1 MTRQEALA
9 RLGRMVAST
18 SEPVLDST
26 ALADLLLQAEL
37 ADDDGNLPDSYNTWS
52 ASTSYAAGSIVVPT
66 TRNGSYYTAAV
77 GISGSAEPT
86 WPTTGTVTDNTVVWT
101 WTGSVLW
108 TPRYDLNRAAAE
120 GWRQKAAML
129 AGRFNFSADG
139 ASYDVSQAYDNCL
152 KQVAQYQRR
161 IVGSAGV
168 RTPSAVLYPSSSDTE
183 LDTAGGYP
191 WTL

>member
-9 RLGRMVAST
+9 RLGRMVAAT

-26 ALADLLLQAEL
+26 ALADLLLQAQL
-37 ADDDGNLPDSYNTWS
+37 ADDDGNLPDSYNTWA
-52 ASTSYAAGSIVVPT
+52 ASTSYAAGAIVVPT

-77 GISGSAEPT
+77 GISGTAEPT

-101 WTGSVLW
+101 WTATVLW

-120 GWRQKAAML
+120 GWRQKAASL
-129 AGRFNFSADG
+129 AARFDFSADG
-139 ASYDVSQAYDNCL
+139 ADYKISQAYDNCL

-161 IVGSAGV
+161 IIGSV
-168 RTPSAVLYPSSSDTE
+168 PVKTPSAALYPSQSDTE